1 MAVTLGKKVLGLV
14 LAGGLG
20 EGLSILAQE
29 RTIAAMPY
37 AGKYRVIDFTLSNL
51 VNSAI
56 YDVGVLLQYR
66 PHSLVDHLGIG
77 KPWDLDRLHGGL
89 RILQPYLGD
98 PGSTWFRGTAD
109 AVYQNLPLIE
119 DSGADLLLIL
129 MGDQVYKLDY
139 REILAQ
145 HLASGA
151 SLTLATRRVPMEEAG
166 RYGILE
172 TDADGRV
179 TSFTEKPAEPPG
191 NLASVGV
198 YVFDSRRLAAEFR
211 TTPRIDFGR
220 EVIPELVRQ
229 AAVYA
234 YPFEG
239 YWRDVGVLD
248 SYYQAHMDLLQKPPR
263 FDLYHDRWTIY
274 TVSQERAPARVGA
287 EAVIDQSLICHG
299 CRIEGTV
306 IRSVLSPGVR
316 VARGA
321 VVRDSVILTD
331 SVIGSG
337 SLVDHCIL
345 DKEVEVG
352 DGCRVGIGDDAP
364 PNESI
369 PELLHSGLT
378 LAGKR
383 SIIPD
388 GYQVGRNCR
397 IGLGVQESDYPSRV
411 VPSGTSVDSAA
422 SLRGHS
428 LL

>member
-1 MAVTLGKKVLGLV
+1 MVVTLGKKVLGLV

-51 VNSAI
+51 VNSGI
-56 YDVGVLLQYR
+56 YDVGVLVQYR
-66 PHSLVDHLGIG
+66 PHSLIDHLGIG

-109 AVYQNLPLIE
+109 AVYQNLPFIE

-139 REILAQ
+139 GAILAQ
-145 HLASGA
+145 HLSSGA
-151 SLTLATRRVPMEEAG
+151 TLTLATRRVPIDEAS

-172 TDADGRV
+172 TDSDGRV
-179 TSFTEKPAEPPG
+179 VSFVEKPAEPPG

-211 TTPRIDFGR
+211 SAPRLDFGR

-229 AAVYA
+229 GAVYA

-239 YWRDVGVLD
+239 YWRDVGLVE
-248 SYYQAHMDLLQKPPR
+248 SYYQAHMDLLGKPAR
-263 FDLYHDRWTIY
+263 FDLYRDRWTIY
-274 TVSQERAPARVGA
+274 TLSEERPSARIGA
-287 EAVIDQSLICHG
+287 QAAIDQSLICHG

-321 VVRDSVILTD
+321 VVRDSVIMTD
-331 SVIGSG
+331 SAIGAG
-337 SLVDHCIL
+337 SIVDRCIL
-345 DKEVEVG
+345 DKQVEVG
-352 DGCRVGIGDDAP
+352 DECRVGVGDDAP
-364 PNESI
+364 PNETI
-369 PELLHSGLT
+369 PDLLKSGLT
-378 LAGKR
+378 LAGRR
-383 SIIPD
+383 SVIPD

-397 IGLGVQESDYPSRV
+397 IGLDVQEGDYPARV
-411 VPSGTSVDSAA
+411 IPSGASVDGAA
-422 SLRGHS
+422 SLLGSAR
-428 LL
+428 